1 MASQKRPPW
10 KCAHCHVIM
19 KGTFPRCWKC
29 GLEWAHCVD
38 RAYVPPDQQQQDG
51 QPTSWGSSGWQQ
63 QKPKSPRTRS
73 RKPSRSKYKQQDAH
87 WGGGDSHAH
96 HGSGYVPQPQPHMM
110 PAMMPTMP
118 LMMMPYHQ
126 PPMMHM
132 MTDKG
137 HGKGVG
143 YPAPLP
149 PMPPPSTPPPMQP
162 STSAIPAQVPT
173 WDQSMQ
179 MMPIPVPPSVPAA
192 SVGPAGEQKSD
203 SQAQKKLNKL
213 LSAMK
218 KEEDTLSPTLQS
230 MAHDMQKKD
239 ERNSTQETISAAKE
253 LGDAKETL
261 LEAENARAQ
270 LLSQWKIFL
279 QQSVVKWQEFT
290 SQFQASE
297 VAHQTAIQQ
306 ARLQVRRSQRRFDHA
321 SRSIITDEETQ
332 THVIS
337 DQELEDVDTKEEDVY
352 NAEGASKIHQGMTSI
367 VTSLQVLSESA
378 DQLEQRVKRPRKNPD
393 EEMGAKPPFGPPG
406 VS

>member
-1 MASQKRPPW
+1 MQ
-10 KCAHCHVIM
+10 
-19 KGTFPRCWKC
+19 
-29 GLEWAHCVD
+29 CVD
-38 RAYVPPDQQQQDG
+38 RTFVPPEQKTQDN
-51 QPTSWGSSGWQQ
+51 QSSSWGNSNWQQ
-63 QKPKSPRTRS
+63 QRPKSPRTRA
-73 RKPSRSKYKQQDAH
+73 RKPSRSKHKQQETHWNGGDAQH
-87 WGGGDSHAH
+87 NQGGG
-96 HGSGYVPQPQPHMM
+96 YPQQPQTQMM

-118 LMMMPYHQ
+118 PMMVPYHQ

-137 HGKGVG
+137 YGKGVG
-143 YPAPLP
+143 YPAPMP
-149 PMPPPSTPPPMQP
+149 PLPPPSTPPPMTSP
-162 STSAIPAQVPT
+162 GGAVSTQVPT

-179 MMPIPVPPSVPAA
+179 MMPIPVPPAVPATSA
-192 SVGPAGEQKSD
+192 GPAADTKTD

-253 LGDAKETL
+253 LGDAKEAL

-270 LLSQWKIFL
+270 LLSQWKTFL

-297 VAHQTAIQQ
+297 VAHQAAIQH

-321 SRSIITDEETQ
+321 SRSIITDEDIP

-337 DQELEDVDTKEEDVY
+337 DEEVEDMETKEEDVH
-352 NAEGASKIHQGMTSI
+352 NAEGANKIHEGMSSI
-367 VTSLQVLSESA
+367 VTSLKVLSESA
-378 DQLEQRVKRPRKNPD
+378 DQLEQRVKRPRKNTED
-393 EEMGAKPPFGPPG
+393 EMGTTTPFGGPG
-406 VS
+406 AS